1 MNWHTGGEGN
11 RFRRRL
17 PSVRNVSA
25 VAAMGKVMTGSANRD
40 VHKVEVSDSVLS
52 DKRPRGRRPGVATQ
66 RLRPDNHYVLDLIE
80 VLQAF
85 PSGRRRW
92 SIMQAIRANRTKAGL
107 SIPHQIEDDV
117 ERAFLDNCA
126 DAESFKKRNRTPVH
140 ALFYWP
146 QGKTAGMW
154 AVYTDRVAAWM
165 RENIPLL

>member
-1 MNWHTGGEGN
+1 
-11 RFRRRL
+11 
-17 PSVRNVSA
+17 
-25 VAAMGKVMTGSANRD
+25 MGKVMTGSANRD

-126 DAESFKKRNRTPVH
+126 GAESFKKRNARRCTRCSI
-140 ALFYWP
+140 P